1 MNIISLCI
9 LVKASLFGLNVK
21 LNFKA
26 VNSLPDLTRMEIFK
40 NIQLPECY
48 VLHCD

>member
-26 VNSLPDLTRMEIFK
+26 VNSLPDLTRMGDRK
-40 NIQLPECY
+40 S
-48 VLHCD
+48 VV